1 MNSFR
6 PENEN
11 IVVRIATDLAPLI
24 PQYLENKREDLK
36 TLKAALEQKDRKTL
50 EEVAH
55 LIKGSGTS
63 YGFQSLSALATEM
76 EIAARND
83 ELDTLSGLI
92 GDLEHFLDHV
102 EVVYI

>member
-1 MNSFR
+1 MSSSR
-6 PENEN
+6 SENEN
-11 IVVRIATDLAPLI
+11 IVVHIAADLASLI
-24 PQYLENKREDLK
+24 PQYLENKREDLE
-36 TLKAALEQKDRKTL
+36 TLKAALEQKDHKTL

-63 YGFQSLSALATEM
+63 YGFPALSALATEM
-76 EIAARND
+76 ENVARSG